1 MALRGHGYLYVLRC
15 SDGSFYTGSTNNL
28 DARMAQHGAGEASAY
43 TAKRLPVE
51 LIYTCEFDSL
61 REAFYA
67 ERQLKG
73 WSRGKKEALIRADY
87 DALVELSKNRQVSA
101 TKEPHPKRH
110 PEPARPEPRRR
121 VEGRDPMGE
130 PQ

>member
-73 WSRGKKEALIRADY
+73 WSRAKKEALIRGDY
-87 DALVELSKNRQVSA
+87 DALVELSSNRQPN
-101 TKEPHPKRH
+101 TNQQPPKHRH
-110 PEPARPEPRRR
+110 PEP